1 MVKLI
6 KESKQGKEVWFD
18 DLGYFTKRDIDNI
31 KKVMDGKTFMKFE
44 VISSNQAGN
53 YSLGV
58 YTDYDA
64 TEEEIKNMFLSVA
77 LSNLGR

>member
-1 MVKLI
+1 MIKLI
-6 KESKQGKEVWFD
+6 EESKQGKEVWFD
-18 DLGYFTKRDIDNI
+18 NLGYFTKRDIDNI